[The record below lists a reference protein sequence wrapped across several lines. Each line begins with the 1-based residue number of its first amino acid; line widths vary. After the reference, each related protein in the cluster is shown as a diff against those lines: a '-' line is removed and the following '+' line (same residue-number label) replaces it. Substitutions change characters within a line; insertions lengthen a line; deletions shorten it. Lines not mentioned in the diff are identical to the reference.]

1 MIWGDIQSI
10 RGEFLGAIHVFL
22 REELW
27 EFRWTLLGKLLVA
40 VHRQILTQNFEI
52 CLRLSTSFV
61 LLKFL
66 LSFIHAQ
73 IQNVSY

>member
-10 RGEFLGAIHVFL
+10 RGEFLGAIYVFL
-22 REELW
+22 REELC

-40 VHRQILTQNFEI
+40 VQRQILPQNFEI
-52 CLRLSTSFV
+52 CLRLFTSFV

-66 LSFIHAQ
+66 HSFIHAQ